1 MDALKKTRARAKA
14 AITRLETFVRNSEN
28 DSSIDVN
35 EYIIREPFLV
45 KAFEEYITV
54 QNQIEDEDESQAD
67 DRIEVEQKYLS
78 LSAKLKRSIQKLSAV
93 PKIENVDKNEHFSA
107 AQKFI
112 YLKTHLAGEPLT
124 EVREMLVTDDNYK
137 TALDLLKKRYSNK
150 LVIINSHLKA
160 LIETPNVTKG
170 DASNLRRFLS
180 HIKQH
185 INSLKSLEVP
195 VDTWDLMLIYLLS
208 HKLDFRTHQS
218 YELEKPSNDLP
229 KLVDL
234 IDFIEKRCTALEN
247 VTVPDTKYKPRLT
260 HVANTS
266 HETVL
271 KRCSFCNLENHSLYS
286 CVKFKQ
292 SSDSDKR
299 QFIQD
304 HKLCFNCFGSRHT
317 VAKCTSNGCKICG
330 KKHHT
335 LLHRNSKPT
344 DDKSKETTAQTAFAT
359 NDNNSEQCRCSESRS
374 HSPAECSAADQ
385 TTLFT
390 HGEDSQILLGTAN
403 IILLSKSGVKVNVR
417 ALLDSASQ
425 TTFITLETFKRL
437 NDDGYMKIINIQ
449 GISNNSTQTNK
460 MVDVKILSR
469 INNSF
474 KINAHCAVLSKIT
487 WPLPH
492 SVVDRQKLEIPAD
505 LNLADPLFHQ
515 PSKIDMLIGAD
526 ILFDIIAPGI
536 IRLGKDLP
544 TMQNTQLGWIIA
556 GPAPSKNSFSHISIN
571 LFSHQLPLEELIP
584 KFWQIEEITTK
595 RFLSPEDKLCERK
608 FVDSLIRLKNGAFQ
622 VDLPLRNDNDY
633 KKLGDSYTSAARR
646 FINLEKRFLRDQ
658 NLFSEY
664 KQFIDEYVK
673 LGHASGAS
681 TVEEG
686 VQLVSEL
693 NKMLNSAQFHL
704 HKWNSNDTSLLTGVT
719 HSKPQGHVNINSEYP
734 FSKVLGIAWTPQSDQ
749 FNFSVPSL
757 PVDKVLTKRQVLS
770 CIARMFDP
778 LGLIGPIVVSAKI
791 LMQKIWCS
799 KINWDE
805 RLPPELQTIWDKYS
819 QNISSLATLSI
830 PRCMFSNIMIE
841 KIEIHGFSDASFSS
855 YGACLYIRVL
865 YENHSVSCNLF
876 CAKSRIAPI
885 KTISLPRLELC
896 GAVLLARLFHKEVAL
911 VKQILV
917 MIKKFPI
924 LLPPKSHFTRVLIK
938 HQHDILYHA
947 GPQAVLSNI
956 RLRFWPLNGLR
967 EVKKIIRECVVCH
980 RFRHENVSQIMGN
993 LPLDRISVARC
1004 FQRNR
1009 PKWTKPYPN
1018 LKENM
1023 VVLLKEDNTQPMQWP
1038 LARILE
1044 VMPGTDRKV
1053 RVVKVKT
1060 ADGTFVRPIIL
1071 NKIKIILSKFSRQH
1085 ASGNNVNTDNRTN
1098 SPGNKFENLDV
1109 APFTGLLIINVVT
1122 VNRVV
1127 GFDVSKVMANCCGS
1141 SGAYQ
1146 VHDVGRHTTV
1156 RNAATPLGQK
1166 LTQHAW
1172 CEEEDETPLHVTALH
1187 LLVEGTLRN
1196 HFRNPKSCRNHLLS
1210 SSVSNS
1216 LRTLD

>member
-1 MDALKKTRARAKA
+1 MAHVYARPHHMLQTEEEVLILLRMILQRVLEKLHVRLIQKFDIDIARMYCWDQNKRFLNKMCVLKSTSSELQPLRGVISPFCGHFWWMMSTGHSYTVGAEVLAYADDLVILVKGNEWEINNSLQDTLDAHMDPLSGGPKAFNGLPEPNSLLRLQRLASLAITGALRTTPSAAMEILLDLPPLHIFMEREARWATYRLHQASSSMLQATTMEQNRLIDDIKSHSILSMPSDIVAGTQMDQKLQREQELEYTVAALGHLNILWNCQKALNNLSLRNHVTLVWIPGHSGQEGNEIADSLARKEGETTFIGPEPVLGISYNTAKMAVLNWSERRNPSVLAELTRLYTGHCRNLDIIMHRIGLVEDTECRLCLEDDTYKGRSGGASAEGALIILLKFILFMVWLMVTPLKPKDYIELGFLTIDSPIIALENLHENTQSRHIGTVQFNSMGRNCWRAKA

-93 PKIENVDKNEHFSA
+93 PKIENGNSPNSRPRESTSNPLSKAMPKISLPTFSGKYDEWNA
-107 AQKFI
+107 FI
-112 YLKTHLAGEPLT
+112 DLFTVLPANPLT

-247 VTVPDTKYKPRLT
+247 VTVPDTKYKP
-260 HVANTS
+260 
-266 HETVL
+266 
-271 KRCSFCNLENHSLYS
+271 
-286 CVKFKQ
+286 
-292 SSDSDKR
+292 
-299 QFIQD
+299 
-304 HKLCFNCFGSRHT
+304 SRHT

-704 HKWNSNDTSLLTGVT
+704 HKWNSNNTSILTGVT
-719 HSKPQGHVNINSEYP
+719 HSFRYSLD
-734 FSKVLGIAWTPQSDQ
+734 SQSDQ

-805 RLPPELQTIWDKYS
+805 RLPPNYK
-819 QNISSLATLSI
+819 
-830 PRCMFSNIMIE
+830 
-841 KIEIHGFSDASFSS
+841 
-855 YGACLYIRVL
+855 
-865 YENHSVSCNLF
+865 LF
-876 CAKSRIAPI
+876 GI
-885 KTISLPRLELC
+885 
-896 GAVLLARLFHKEVAL
+896 
-911 VKQILV
+911 
-917 MIKKFPI
+917 
-924 LLPPKSHFTRVLIK
+924 
-938 HQHDILYHA
+938 
-947 GPQAVLSNI
+947 NI
-956 RLRFWPLNGLR
+956 R
-967 EVKKIIRECVVCH
+967 
-980 RFRHENVSQIMGN
+980 
-993 LPLDRISVARC
+993 
-1004 FQRNR
+1004 
-1009 PKWTKPYPN
+1009 
-1018 LKENM
+1018 
-1023 VVLLKEDNTQPMQWP
+1023 
-1038 LARILE
+1038 
-1044 VMPGTDRKV
+1044 
-1053 RVVKVKT
+1053 KT
-1060 ADGTFVRPIIL
+1060 
-1071 NKIKIILSKFSRQH
+1071 
-1085 ASGNNVNTDNRTN
+1085 
-1098 SPGNKFENLDV
+1098 
-1109 APFTGLLIINVVT
+1109 
-1122 VNRVV
+1122 
-1127 GFDVSKVMANCCGS
+1127 
-1141 SGAYQ
+1141 YQ
-1146 VHDVGRHTTV
+1146 V
-1156 RNAATPLGQK
+1156 
-1166 LTQHAW
+1166 
-1172 CEEEDETPLHVTALH
+1172 
-1187 LLVEGTLRN
+1187 
-1196 HFRNPKSCRNHLLS
+1196 
-1210 SSVSNS
+1210 
-1216 LRTLD
+1216 